1 MTHPWKSTDEKRTIV
16 FSYSPGNNIIQYLT
30 DMRNLINR
38 AIINAY
44 AMAKSNNN
52 ELPSPIVLRRSLKN
66 YYDNNIIYAKHHIN
80 PACRNAIAIL
90 RSYKKNNNGE
100 LRVIKAERLAMR
112 IDSELI
118 KIENNKLRITI
129 KPHEYEYIGIV
140 DKNKKFSEYSK
151 YKLSEVLLTD
161 SKVCI
166 TFRTGTLNKPVM
178 DDNIIGFDLN
188 FKSVDY
194 TIIKNNEIVKVDS
207 VDTSDIAKTQ
217 RDYARKRTKI
227 QKHIKNPA
235 KRDRKLMEAGHRQK
249 NTVMDKLQKLT
260 TEIVN
265 DNSDKTFVFEDLTDI
280 KKKGKKN
287 NNKKYKNNKDSKAIN
302 EKSNKNKN
310 HKNKRFRTDINRWPY
325 RLFQKLIDYKSKNR
339 TLYVN
344 PEGTSSECP
353 VCGGK
358 LRHPIWKESKC
369 INCGV
374 TFNRDRLSSLSIS
387 VRGLYLCGTPFTV
400 SGSSSWDSMK
410 NNYLYH
416 PDHVVIENSSDCKK
430 YLHSNA

>member
-30 DMRNLINR
+30 DMRDLINR

-52 ELPSPIVLRRSLKN
+52 KLPSPIILRRSLKN

-100 LRVIKAERLAMR
+100 LRIIKAERLAMR

-118 KIENNKLRITI
+118 KIENNRLRITL

-166 TFRTGTLNKPVM
+166 TFRVGTLNKPVM
-178 DDNIIGFDLN
+178 EDNIIGFDLN

-194 TIIKNNEIVKVDS
+194 TIIKNNEIVETNTIN
-207 VDTSDIAKTQ
+207 TSHIAKTQ

-249 NTVMDKLQKLT
+249 NTVMDKLQT
-260 TEIVN
+260 
-265 DNSDKTFVFEDLTDI
+265 DN
-280 KKKGKKN
+280 
-287 NNKKYKNNKDSKAIN
+287 
-302 EKSNKNKN
+302 
-310 HKNKRFRTDINRWPY
+310 
-325 RLFQKLIDYKSKNR
+325 
-339 TLYVN
+339 
-344 PEGTSSECP
+344 
-353 VCGGK
+353 
-358 LRHPIWKESKC
+358 
-369 INCGV
+369 
-374 TFNRDRLSSLSIS
+374 
-387 VRGLYLCGTPFTV
+387 
-400 SGSSSWDSMK
+400 
-410 NNYLYH
+410 
-416 PDHVVIENSSDCKK
+416 
-430 YLHSNA
+430 